1 MIPRPSRTIVILGGL
16 LVFTTGLGWALLS
29 WRLAAGGEVPGSLR
43 GAVGVAP
50 EAWYRAQA
58 AWVGPLV
65 LALWGVMSLAAEA
78 LARRATETPGLA
90 VTAGAVGLGWAGP
103 LQSLLVFP
111 ELVIYE
117 VWGMDALGAALPV
130 VGLLTVLGCWLGT
143 SLALTLVRGL
153 PAGRARLVAA
163 LVLLLGAVLGS
174 PFLR

>member
-1 MIPRPSRTIVILGGL
+1 MGAL

-29 WRLAAGGEVPGSLR
+29 WRLAEGGEQPGSLR

-50 EAWYRAQA
+50 EVWYRAQA

-65 LALWGVMSLAAEA
+65 LVLWGLMSLVAEA
-78 LARRATETPGLA
+78 LARKVSGERALA

-117 VWGMDALGAALPV
+117 VWGMEALGAALPV
-130 VGLLTVLGCWLGT
+130 VALLTAGGTFLGT
-143 SLALTLVRGL
+143 SLSLTMVRGL
-153 PAGRARLVAA
+153 PASRARLVAA
-163 LVLLLGAVLGS
+163 LVLVLGALLGS